1 MRAANHLRPHRRS
14 LPRSAD
20 CAVSNKREPGRRGVI
35 FHYYFAYVLVSSALA
50 TTCGIFAH
58 TLLKAEFEDARI
70 ADQRRTLMRMES
82 QLRRDSRDAET
93 IQVVDGH
100 LEFKTPESSAA
111 ENKAVQW
118 SVRRHVVER
127 TVLSSSASASS
138 TVAESGSEPTPA
150 AQPGPPDRFLFRAGS
165 EIRFLNPDNQPVVVQ
180 IEDAPTLPSVRPLT
194 SEEPSATAEP
204 VAEVA
209 TEVPTTLTSR
219 RIVEIYLTP
228 KASSVSND
236 YRSAQDHSPSTVPTG
251 IQNDTLRGSGGQ
263 SASGGQS

>member
-1 MRAANHLRPHRRS
+1 MKAANHMRPHRRS

-20 CAVSNKREPGRRGVI
+20 CAVSNKRGPGRRGAI

-50 TTCGIFAH
+50 TTCGIFVH

-82 QLRRDSRDAET
+82 QLRRDSRDADT

-100 LEFKTPESSAA
+100 LEFQTPESSAA
-111 ENKAVQW
+111 ETKTVQW

-127 TVLSSSASASS
+127 TVVSLYASAAS
-138 TVAESGSEPTPA
+138 TAVESGSEPAA

-165 EIRFLNPDNQPVVVQ
+165 KIRFLNPDNQPVVVQ
-180 IEDAPTLPSVRPLT
+180 IEDAPPLPSVRPLS
-194 SEEPSATAEP
+194 SEEPSATTEP

-219 RIVEIYLTP
+219 RIIEIYLTP

-236 YRSAQDHSPSTVPTG
+236 YRSAQNHSPSTVPTG